1 MFARVKSSTKLPEA
15 VLRVV
20 DIMSS
25 GVVSVSASSTAYD
38 AAVKMLESDIGSVVV
53 KNGKSVA
60 GIITKGD
67 ILRAVVKNG
76 RDPRQVHAEEIMS
89 APVVTVDQDA
99 SVETASKLMS
109 KNKASKLPVLK
120 NDELVGIVT
129 ATDIIRSQP
138 FEVEYLQELVRAR
151 FVPHDR
157 A

>member
-1 MFARVKSSTKLPEA
+1 MPEG

-25 GVVSVSASSTAYD
+25 GVVCVSASSTAYD
-38 AAVKMLESDIGSVVV
+38 AAMKMLESDIGSIVV
-53 KNGKSVA
+53 KNGESVV

-67 ILRAVVKNG
+67 ILRAVVKKG
-76 RDPRQVHAEEIMS
+76 RDPRQMHAEEIMS
-89 APVVTVDQDA
+89 APVVTVDQGA

-109 KNKASKLPVLK
+109 KHEASKLPVLK

-138 FEVEYLQELVRAR
+138 LEVEYLQELVRAR
-151 FVPHDR
+151 FVPHDL